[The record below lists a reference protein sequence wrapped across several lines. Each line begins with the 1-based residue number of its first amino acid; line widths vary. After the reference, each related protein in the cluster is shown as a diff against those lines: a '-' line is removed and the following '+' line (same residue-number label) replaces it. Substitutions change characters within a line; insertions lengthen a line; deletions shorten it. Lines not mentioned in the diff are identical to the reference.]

1 MTATWQRPETAPDR
15 GVIGRSWPRL
25 NYGGVP
31 VDALDFDDVVDLLTE
46 RMIAGSGGY
55 VVTPNVDHLVKA
67 RRDPALRRIYLEA
80 TLSLADGVPLVWL
93 SKALRLPVREK
104 VSGSDLLVPLL
115 ASAANAGAPVFVLG
129 SAPPVAA
136 RATEVARRQFPK
148 LEIVGSASPLVDL
161 DGDQSEVVEALET
174 AKQAGARLVV
184 VALGCPKQE
193 LVMFRH
199 GWRVPEATFVGVG
212 ASMDFLAGEV
222 RRSPKMVSNLGL
234 EWAFRLFQEPRRLWR
249 RYLLD
254 APTVLPLFASMAASR
269 FKGLS
274 LVSERHLSPV
284 ATTVTDPVT
293 HRDRSA
299 VRHLAPAA
307 EPAGWPAGPPRLVAR
322 TSEPADEPT
331 TEPTAN

>member
-1 MTATWQRPETAPDR
+1 MTATWQRPLASAVPQLPT
-15 GVIGRSWPRL
+15 RSWERL
-25 NYGGVP
+25 DYGGVP
-31 VDALDFDDVVDLLTE
+31 VDALDFNDVVELLTE

-80 TLSLADGVPLVWL
+80 TLSLADGVPMVWL
-93 SKALRLPVREK
+93 SKALGLPVREK

-115 ASAANAGAPVFVLG
+115 ASAADAGAPVFVLG
-129 SAPPVAA
+129 SAPAVAA

-148 LEIVGSASPLVDL
+148 LEIVGSSSPMIHL
-161 DGDQSEVVEALET
+161 DGDQGEVVAALET
-174 AKQAGARLVV
+174 AERAGARLVV

-222 RRSPKMVSNLGL
+222 RRSPRLLSTLGL
-234 EWAFRLFQEPRRLWR
+234 EWAFRLCQEPRRLWR

-254 APTVLPLFASMAASR
+254 GPTVLPVFASMAASR

-274 LVSERHLSPV
+274 LVSERHLSPDLDQTG
-284 ATTVTDPVT
+284 APTT
-293 HRDRSA
+293 
-299 VRHLAPAA
+299 AA
-307 EPAGWPAGPPRLVAR
+307 QPPRLVAR
-322 TSEPADEPT
+322 TSDAEGDAPRWPGLDIT
-331 TEPTAN
+331 G